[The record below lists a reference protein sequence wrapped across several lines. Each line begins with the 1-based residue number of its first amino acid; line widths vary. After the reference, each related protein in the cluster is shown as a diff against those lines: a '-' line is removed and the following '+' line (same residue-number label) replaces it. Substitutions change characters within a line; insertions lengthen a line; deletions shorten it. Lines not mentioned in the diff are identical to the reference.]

1 MIELGQDAAVLV
13 VGLWAVAAVGWSSY
27 VSVRS
32 AAAGPAWALAHLARL
47 RPVWI
52 ALAAVGLA
60 ALVAFSPIWTGMGIL
75 YVLAAVV
82 FLSSTLRKSLMRLE
96 ALEGFDELPLERR
109 MRIVGRARRLLLIL
123 GLVLAGLGGW
133 ALAVSAG
140 SVAWIVVALGA
151 TLVGTAGLLARGSAA
166 DGRVR

>member
-13 VGLWAVAAVGWSSY
+13 VGLAAVAAVGWSSY

-52 ALAAVGLA
+52 VLAVAGLVS
-60 ALVAFSPIWTGMGIL
+60 LVAVTPVWAGMGIL
-75 YVLAAVV
+75 YILAAVV

-96 ALEGFDELPLERR
+96 ALDGFDELPLERR

-123 GLVLAGLGGW
+123 GLVLAILGGW
-133 ALAVSAG
+133 ALTASAG
-140 SVAWIVVALGA
+140 TVALIVLALGA
-151 TLVGTAGLLARGSAA
+151 TLMGTAALLARGSVTA
-166 DGRVR
+166 GRAR